1 MISASRC
8 LQFHCSA
15 WSSASCEAQRCSCSS
30 SFAHREA
37 WRIWNEHFGDK
48 EQFWQENVSL
58 DLTSKNTEKI
68 LNSAFRARGCK
79 RRHWD
84 GKCHLSDSLFYSIS
98 MFLCNRNDRQRASRF
113 ANCSNALLEAF
124 AATAV
129 RSRVE
134 SLYLV
139 CTFREETHR
148 CPVAG
153 FTCIWD
159 VMDILGWSFVFS
171 LSRNMEREDFFGKK
185 EQTAEA
191 KRNHLKRFGKEDVRT
206 PIQKCE
212 CLHLCT
218 EKGQDSTTTKDLLV
232 LSFNSL
238 LFWSR
243 FFLNYRDSSFNFWT
257 LGQLRFEHW
266 QRFYV
271 CKCLTLTHQVSTLR
285 DLSFCHTCGETWI
298 SR

>member
-1 MISASRC
+1 MLQLLFQLCTSRS
-8 LQFHCSA
+8 LA
-15 WSSASCEAQRCSCSS
+15 N
-30 SFAHREA
+30 
-37 WRIWNEHFGDK
+37 WNEHFGDK

-68 LNSAFRARGCK
+68 FQSK

-84 GKCHLSDSLFYSIS
+84 GKCHLSGSLFYSIS
-98 MFLCNRNDRQRASRF
+98 MFLCNRNDGQRASRF
-113 ANCSNALLEAF
+113 ANCSNALREAF

-153 FTCIWD
+153 FTCILD

-171 LSRNMEREDFFGKK
+171 LSRNMERDDFWKK
-185 EQTAEA
+185 RTNCWGQ
-191 KRNHLKRFGKEDVRT
+191 KKPLKTIRERG
-206 PIQKCE
+206 CS
-212 CLHLCT
+212 H
-218 EKGQDSTTTKDLLV
+218 S
-232 LSFNSL
+232 NS
-238 LFWSR
+238 
-243 FFLNYRDSSFNFWT
+243 
-257 LGQLRFEHW
+257 
-266 QRFYV
+266 
-271 CKCLTLTHQVSTLR
+271 KMQVSASAYWKR
-285 DLSFCHTCGETWI
+285 